1 MSAEQ
6 HKKPRDVCLLSGG
19 MDSAVTLAE
28 ARAAGFATHAL
39 TVMYGQRHAS
49 RPDLSEEDRQ
59 RLEQGL
65 ADAKENLQAVL
76 DHFFGKHAVPDDGAE
91 DAEKDAH
98 GERAAEAS
106 SDGGG

>member
-1 MSAEQ
+1 MPSSWNDWNTEPTRPRRRRASSSSLSASTRRPSSQ
-6 HKKPRDVCLLSGG
+6 TSP
-19 MDSAVTLAE
+19 
-28 ARAAGFATHAL
+28 AL
-39 TVMYGQRHAS
+39 GRSRLAS

-59 RLEQGL
+59 RLEQNL
-65 ADAKENLQAVL
+65 ADAKENLQAIL
-76 DHFFGKHAVPDDGAE
+76 DHFSGKDAVPEDGAV